1 MQNEKIPKIQ
11 KIKLDSNPEVKVFL
25 CLNDLRDYGEINL
38 SAVGTS
44 IPRLI
49 DILDIIK
56 IKRPNLFKYVK
67 NESVEN
73 GILSNK
79 KKQLL
84 HVKLALNKPNELP
97 EGYSKFKE
105 DELKKNY
112 CQKKVNLFNDFN
124 KILFGTLNGKA
135 KIYKKCQEILDRQK
149 YYYMKYNRITEI
161 TILYSG
167 LFNEIKLF
175 GKEFVDKIKDIVQL
189 KLMVRNIN

>member
-1 MQNEKIPKIQ
+1 MQNEKIPKRQ
-11 KIKLDSNPEVKVFL
+11 KIKLESNPEEKLFL
-25 CLNDLRDYGEINL
+25 CLNDLHDYGEINL
-38 SAVGTS
+38 SAIGTS
-44 IPRLI
+44 IPTLI
-49 DILDIIK
+49 DVLDIIK
-56 IKRPNLFKYVK
+56 IKRPNLFKYIK

-73 GILSNK
+73 VILSSK

-84 HVKLALNKPNELP
+84 HVKLTLNKPNELP

-124 KILFGTLNGKA
+124 KILFGTLNGKVT
-135 KIYKKCQEILDRQK
+135 INKKCQEILDRQK

-175 GKEFVDKIKDIVQL
+175 GKIESL
-189 KLMVRNIN
+189 K

>member
-1 MQNEKIPKIQ
+1 MWNI
-11 KIKLDSNPEVKVFL
+11 KIKLDSNPEVKLFL

-105 DELKKNY
+105 AELKKN
-112 CQKKVNLFNDFN
+112 
-124 KILFGTLNGKA
+124 
-135 KIYKKCQEILDRQK
+135 
-149 YYYMKYNRITEI
+149 
-161 TILYSG
+161 
-167 LFNEIKLF
+167 
-175 GKEFVDKIKDIVQL
+175 
-189 KLMVRNIN
+189 

>member
-44 IPRLI
+44 IPKLI
-49 DILDIIK
+49 DVLDIIK

-67 NESVEN
+67 NENIEN
-73 GILSNK
+73 VIPANK
-79 KKQLL
+79 KKQQLL
-84 HVKLALNKPNELP
+84 VKLALNKPNELP

-105 DELKKNY
+105 DELKKSY
-112 CQKKVNLFNDFN
+112 CQKKVNLFNHYN
-124 KILFGTLNGKA
+124 KFLFGFMNDKE
-135 KIYKKCQEILDRQK
+135 KINKKCQEVLDRQK

-161 TILYSG
+161 TILY
-167 LFNEIKLF
+167 
-175 GKEFVDKIKDIVQL
+175 
-189 KLMVRNIN
+189 